1 MSSGRICQSSGCPLK
16 FRRRNL
22 LLAAGAAAAASKL
35 GLFDFAS
42 TLFGEESK
50 PPGRPVVKVV
60 YVRPD
65 KEPIVSWPG
74 GNCDVPAQQAL
85 FTKTLEDAAKPLGIQ
100 LEVRSEPLYKAED
113 VAAFL
118 EQIKTSPPDGL
129 IVGAMSLF
137 MWKPVAEIVEKRGDV
152 PTIIYSHLSGFTS
165 HLQLG
170 RKTPKTYMAA
180 TTDIEW
186 LGFALRMFAATWRM
200 KNTRIL
206 MITKAG
212 EDVALRPW
220 GTVLHPINRPRF
232 EAELKK
238 VDESDE
244 VRAIADFYAKN
255 AEKIVEPTRQEILDA
270 ARNYIVCRR
279 LMEAEKCQGI
289 SIACLGWTNPVCM
302 TFSKLLDE
310 GIVAACEADRNAVIG
325 ELLAISLFNRPGFI
339 QDPSPN
345 TVSNT
350 FIGSHCT
357 SPVRL
362 EGIDKPYR
370 APYWLRSYH
379 TRTGCSLQVLW
390 PVGKEVTVLE
400 ASATAPSILVGT
412 GRVKSNI
419 PQPPSGCCR
428 TAVELEMDRV
438 EDTRDVKGFHQLF
451 ILGNL
456 ERMIKAYGQLAGIQ
470 VTPIA

>member
-1 MSSGRICQSSGCPLK
+1 MSSCRTCQSSGCPLK

-22 LLAAGAAAAASKL
+22 LLAAGAAAAASRL

-42 TLFGEESK
+42 TLFAEESK

-85 FTKTLEDAAKPLGIQ
+85 FTKTLQEAAKPLGIQ

-186 LGFALRMFAATWRM
+186 LGFALRMFATTWRM

-302 TFSKLLDE
+302 TL
-310 GIVAACEADRNAVIG
+310 
-325 ELLAISLFNRPGFI
+325 
-339 QDPSPN
+339 
-345 TVSNT
+345 
-350 FIGSHCT
+350 
-357 SPVRL
+357 
-362 EGIDKPYR
+362 
-370 APYWLRSYH
+370 
-379 TRTGCSLQVLW
+379 
-390 PVGKEVTVLE
+390 
-400 ASATAPSILVGT
+400 
-412 GRVKSNI
+412 
-419 PQPPSGCCR
+419 
-428 TAVELEMDRV
+428 
-438 EDTRDVKGFHQLF
+438 
-451 ILGNL
+451 
-456 ERMIKAYGQLAGIQ
+456 
-470 VTPIA
+470 